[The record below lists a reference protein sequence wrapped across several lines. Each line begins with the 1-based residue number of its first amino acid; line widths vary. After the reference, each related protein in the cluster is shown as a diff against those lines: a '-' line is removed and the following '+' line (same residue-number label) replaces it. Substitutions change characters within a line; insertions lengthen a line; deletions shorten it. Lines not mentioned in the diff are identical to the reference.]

1 VRKVKGDRSL
11 QVLKLLAECVGEAG
25 KAPHVNVAA
34 ATAFIDWLV
43 SDDGKSAIAGHH
55 IGGEQLFTPA
65 PGPTN

>member
-1 VRKVKGDRSL
+1 VCEVKRNRSL

-43 SDDGKSAIAGHH
+43 SEEGKSAIASHH
-55 IGGEQLFTPA
+55 IGGEQMFTPA